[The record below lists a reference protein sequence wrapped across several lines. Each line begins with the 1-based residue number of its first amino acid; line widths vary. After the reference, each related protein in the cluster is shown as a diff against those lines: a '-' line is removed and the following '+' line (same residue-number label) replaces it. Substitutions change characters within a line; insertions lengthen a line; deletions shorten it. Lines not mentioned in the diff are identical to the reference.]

1 MWRLLRSQVFSGPMC
16 SDQSYI
22 QTSEWT
28 LQLFSFF
35 FLQNHSFTISW
46 VCVLLSFAKN
56 LCDSFISLVVHSLYC
71 KTLWRPVWANCDLW
85 TESWNAN
92 SIYFLTLA
100 FWQNSPQNWMEIL
113 FFNQQNLFR
122 ETHGREVEFGELNSV
137 NCVERT
143 VRLPETAFGY
153 HSLYYCLLKGLL
165 TRERN
170 PATKKNHYCHNDT
183 HIQASTI
190 R

>member
-35 FLQNHSFTISW
+35 FLQNHSFTILW

-92 SIYFLTLA
+92 NVFWLFSLFAKFTTKLDGNLIFQPRKLVQRNSRQGSRVRRAQLCQLCWENCQTPRDCIWLSFTLFLPIKMF
-100 FWQNSPQNWMEIL
+100 FWHEKGIQQRRKIIIATMIL
-113 FFNQQNLFR
+113 TSKRQQ
-122 ETHGREVEFGELNSV
+122 
-137 NCVERT
+137 
-143 VRLPETAFGY
+143 
-153 HSLYYCLLKGLL
+153 
-165 TRERN
+165 
-170 PATKKNHYCHNDT
+170 
-183 HIQASTI
+183 
-190 R
+190 

>member
-35 FLQNHSFTISW
+35 LLQNHSFTILW

-92 SIYFLTLA
+92 NVFWLFSLFGKIHYKIGCKSYFSTNKTCSEKLTAGKSSSESSTLSIVL
-100 FWQNSPQNWMEIL
+100 
-113 FFNQQNLFR
+113 R
-122 ETHGREVEFGELNSV
+122 ELSDSQ
-137 NCVERT
+137 
-143 VRLPETAFGY
+143 RLHLVIIHSNTA
-153 HSLYYCLLKGLL
+153 S
-165 TRERN
+165 
-170 PATKKNHYCHNDT
+170 
-183 HIQASTI
+183 
-190 R
+190 